1 MQTGSRK
8 IFFSL
13 AEKSGIIALLIAL
26 LLFFISPALATV
38 PLLLFLLLCFGAP
51 FFPRFGFFL
60 PIISRGKPG
69 TNGVALTFDDGPSP
83 ESTPILLDILARYR
97 LQATFFVV
105 GERAADH
112 PELITDILAQGH
124 AIGNHSLRHDH
135 LLMLRSLKTLQADI
149 HNTQEILK
157 KIGIHPLVF
166 RPPAGISNPRLA
178 KVLAG
183 EGLITVNYSC
193 RAFDLGNRNINKLAA
208 KILARLHP
216 GDIIMLHDLPPH
228 QEKRS
233 EYWQQELE
241 GLFAALRNNYTVV
254 SLEKI
259 IKCPVM
265 RRLTGYK

>member
-8 IFFSL
+8 ISFSL
-13 AEKSGIIALLIAL
+13 AAKTGIIALLFAL
-26 LLFFISPALATV
+26 PLFFINPALATV
-38 PLLLFLLLCFGAP
+38 PLLLFLMLCLGAP

-97 LQATFFVV
+97 LPATFFVV
-105 GERAADH
+105 GEKAASH
-112 PELITDILAQGH
+112 PELIAAILAQGH
-124 AIGNHSLRHDH
+124 AIGNHSLKHDYF
-135 LLMLRSLKTLQADI
+135 LMLRSLKTLQADI
-149 HNTQEILK
+149 HHTQKILK

-178 KVLAG
+178 KVLAR

-193 RAFDLGNRNINKLAA
+193 RAFDRGNRSINKLAA
-208 KILARLHP
+208 RILDRLQP

-228 QEKRS
+228 QEQQS
-233 EYWQQELE
+233 DYWQQELE
-241 GLFAALRNNYTVV
+241 CLFSALKNNYAVV

-259 IKCPVM
+259 IQCPVM
-265 RRLTGYK
+265 KVNRP